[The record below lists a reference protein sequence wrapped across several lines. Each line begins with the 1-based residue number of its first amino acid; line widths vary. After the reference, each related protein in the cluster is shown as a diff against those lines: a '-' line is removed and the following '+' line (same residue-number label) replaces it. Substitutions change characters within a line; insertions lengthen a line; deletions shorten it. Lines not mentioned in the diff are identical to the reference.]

1 MTTFETWLRATTVFA
16 LARGLVWSGC
26 HVLIVFVFSVIVAGS
41 VRLIGGAVGQSR
53 S

>member
-1 MTTFETWLRATTVFA
+1 
-16 LARGLVWSGC
+16 
-26 HVLIVFVFSVIVAGS
+26 VLIVFVFSVIVAGS